1 MVVAVVLT
9 SALGQLAIGERA
21 RRLADELL
29 LVGQVEVHAR
39 DTISRV
45 DAFTVVFGGTLA
57 FFIVGVLLLGIFST
71 RSPRDILDWKP
82 TRSPEAEA
90 QNEVEDIEQMIE
102 AQNELKRR
110 RGAPEISEEEIEARV
125 REDRE
130 QLRRWRES

>member
-1 MVVAVVLT
+1 
-9 SALGQLAIGERA
+9 
-21 RRLADELL
+21 
-29 LVGQVEVHAR
+29 
-39 DTISRV
+39 V

-57 FFIVGVLLLGIFST
+57 FFVVGVLLLGIFST
-71 RSPRDILDWKP
+71 RSSRDILDWKP

-90 QNEVEDIEQMIE
+90 QNEVDDIAQMID

-130 QLRRWRES
+130 QQRRWRES

>member
-1 MVVAVVLT
+1 M
-9 SALGQLAIGERA
+9 G
-21 RRLADELL
+21 
-29 LVGQVEVHAR
+29 
-39 DTISRV
+39 
-45 DAFTVVFGGTLA
+45 DAFTVVFGGTLCSLL
-57 FFIVGVLLLGIFST
+57 VLLLGMFSK
-71 RSPRDILDWKP
+71 RSARDFLDWKP

-90 QNEVEDIEQMIE
+90 QNEIDDIEQMIA